1 MLEPIYKTLTS
12 TETRSIWS
20 ILVFGNCHMPILP
33 EKKKKFSTK
42 GKNIFL
48 YNLHT
53 HSLSISFL
61 SSLPF
66 SIFLLYLSPLF
77 LHSIYS
83 SPSSYTSFSSPTFLL
98 SLSSI
103 FPLHPSLLLLAL
115 PFIPSLFCFFSTFP
129 LLFSLSPL
137 HEPSLRK
144 NRNRGRSATSP

>member
-20 ILVFGNCHMPILP
+20 TLVFGNCHMPILP
-33 EKKKKFSTK
+33 EKKKKLVLKEKIYFFIIST
-42 GKNIFL
+42 
-48 YNLHT
+48 HT
-53 HSLSISFL
+53 LSLFPSSAPSPSPSSFYI
-61 SSLPF
+61 SLPF
-66 SIFLLYLSPLF
+66 SYTLLIPL
-77 LHSIYS
+77 HPSI
-83 SPSSYTSFSSPTFLL
+83 PHFPHLPFSSPYLPF
-98 SLSSI
+98 SLSI
-103 FPLHPSLLLLAL
+103 PSLLLLVL